1 MRETKGGSFM
11 KMILIVDDEENI
23 RTLYKEELTD
33 EGYEV
38 LLASNGY
45 EALEVLNTKK
55 PDAIILDIKMPGMD
69 GVNLLKLIKERQED
83 DIPVIICS
91 AYEEYKQDFS
101 LWASEEYIVKSS
113 DLTKMKD
120 ALKRI
125 LKE

>member
-1 MRETKGGSFM
+1 MKGGNLM
-11 KMILIVDDEENI
+11 RTVLIVDDEENI
-23 RTLYKEELTD
+23 RALYKEELAD
-33 EGYEV
+33 EGYDV
-38 LLASNGY
+38 ILASNGY
-45 EALEVLNTKK
+45 EALEVLNSRK

-69 GVNLLKLIKERQED
+69 GVTLLKLIKERKDD

-113 DLTKMKD
+113 DLTKMKS
-120 ALKRI
+120 ALHRI

>member
-1 MRETKGGSFM
+1 M
-11 KMILIVDDEENI
+11 KTILIVDDEENI
-23 RTLYKEELTD
+23 RILYKEELTD
-33 EGYEV
+33 EGYDV

-45 EALEVLNTKK
+45 EALEVLDARK

-69 GVNLLKLIKERQED
+69 GVNLLKLIKERKES

-113 DLTKMKD
+113 DLTKMKN

-125 LKE
+125 LHE

>member
-1 MRETKGGSFM
+1 M
-11 KMILIVDDEENI
+11 KTVLIVDDEENI

-33 EGYEV
+33 EGYNII
-38 LLASNGY
+38 LASNGY
-45 EALEVLNTKK
+45 EALEVLNTEK

-113 DLTKMKD
+113 DLSKMKSVL
-120 ALKRI
+120 ARI
-125 LKE
+125 LKD

>member
-1 MRETKGGSFM
+1 M
-11 KMILIVDDEENI
+11 KTVLIVDDEENI
-23 RTLYKEELTD
+23 RTLYKEELSD

-38 LLASNGY
+38 ILASNGY
-45 EALEVLNTKK
+45 EALEVLNTQK

-69 GVNLLKLIKERQED
+69 GVNLLKLIKERNKD

-113 DLTKMKD
+113 DLTKMKS
-120 ALKRI
+120 ALHRI
-125 LKE
+125 LKA

>member
-1 MRETKGGSFM
+1 M

>member
-1 MRETKGGSFM
+1 MRTV
-11 KMILIVDDEENI
+11 LIVDDEENI
-23 RTLYKEELTD
+23 RALYKEELAD
-33 EGYEV
+33 EGYDV
-38 LLASNGY
+38 ILASNGY
-45 EALEVLNTKK
+45 EALEVLNSRK

-69 GVNLLKLIKERQED
+69 GVTLLKLIKERKDD

-113 DLTKMKD
+113 DLTKMKS
-120 ALKRI
+120 ALHRI

>member
-1 MRETKGGSFM
+1 M
-11 KMILIVDDEENI
+11 KRILIVDDEENI
-23 RTLYKEELTD
+23 RTLYKEELAD
-33 EGYEV
+33 EGYDV
-38 LLASNGY
+38 ILASNGY
-45 EALEVLNTKK
+45 EALEILNTQK

-69 GVNLLKLIKERQED
+69 GVNLLKLIKERKEE

-113 DLTKMKD
+113 DLSKMKS

-125 LKE
+125 LGE

>member
-1 MRETKGGSFM
+1 M
-11 KMILIVDDEENI
+11 KTILIVDDEENI

-33 EGYEV
+33 EGYDV

-45 EALEVLNTKK
+45 EALEVLDAHQ
-55 PDAIILDIKMPGMD
+55 PDAVILDIKMPGMD
-69 GVNLLKLIKERQED
+69 GVNLLKLIKERKER

-113 DLTKMKD
+113 DLTKMKT

-125 LKE
+125 LHE

>member
-1 MRETKGGSFM
+1 MKGESYM
-11 KMILIVDDEENI
+11 KTILIVDDEENI
-23 RTLYKEELTD
+23 RTLYKEELKD
-33 EGYEV
+33 EGYHV
-38 LLASNGY
+38 ILASNGY
-45 EALEVLNTKK
+45 EALEVLNTQK

-113 DLTKMKD
+113 DLTKMKN
-120 ALKRI
+120 ALQRI
-125 LKE
+125 LKD

>member
-1 MRETKGGSFM
+1 M
-11 KMILIVDDEENI
+11 KTVLIVDDEENI
-23 RTLYKEELTD
+23 RTLYKEELSD
-33 EGYEV
+33 DGYNV
-38 LLASNGY
+38 ILASNGY
-45 EALEVLNTKK
+45 EALEVLTTQK

-69 GVNLLKLIKERQED
+69 GVNLLKLIKERKED

-113 DLTKMKD
+113 DLTRMKS

>member
-1 MRETKGGSFM
+1 M
-11 KMILIVDDEENI
+11 KTILIVDDEENI
-23 RTLYKEELTD
+23 RALYKEELAD
-33 EGYEV
+33 EGYDV

-45 EALEVLNTKK
+45 EALEVLDAHQ

-69 GVNLLKLIKERQED
+69 GVNLLKLIKERKEN

-113 DLTKMKD
+113 DLTKMKS

-125 LKE
+125 LHE

>member
-1 MRETKGGSFM
+1 M
-11 KMILIVDDEENI
+11 KTVLIVDDEENI
-23 RTLYKEELTD
+23 RILYKEELAD
-33 EGYEV
+33 EGYNV
-38 LLASNGY
+38 ILASNGY
-45 EALEVLNTKK
+45 EALEVLSVQK

-69 GVNLLKLIKERQED
+69 GVNLLKLIKERKED

-113 DLTKMKD
+113 DLTKMKG

-125 LKE
+125 LK